1 LQISTWEQAA
11 LKDTLKMANDNK
23 FPTHYTDYLRKSAI
37 TRRTDALPLLARF
50 CNRYRLAESFE
61 GMIAP
66 DVGKTL
72 AGYDVLTKIFLAYTA
87 YEAVVKAARS
97 LRLRD
102 ISDPALNASLNPTL
116 AVRLRENFKLM
127 KYLATQDFGTELKN
141 KINLFID
148 GTTDDIVCV
157 AYGLR
162 NKFAHGDLTA
172 SAISTSKKK
181 HRDDLLGLADGIL
194 DYSDELFDK
203 CISRLN

>member
-1 LQISTWEQAA
+1 
-11 LKDTLKMANDNK
+11 MANDKK

-72 AGYDVLTKIFLAYTA
+72 VGYDVLTKIFLAYTA

-102 ISDPALNASLNPTL
+102 ISDPALNASLNPVL

-127 KYLATQDFGTELKN
+127 KYLATQDFSTELKN
-141 KINLFID
+141 KINSNVSYKMDLKERYIRYNFP
-148 GTTDDIVCV
+148 VMNRKEF
-157 AYGLR
+157 L
-162 NKFAHGDLTA
+162 KFHFSGKQEET
-172 SAISTSKKK
+172 SA
-181 HRDDLLGLADGIL
+181 RPEA
-194 DYSDELFDK
+194 
-203 CISRLN
+203 